1 MIAEKVNL
9 PQELTERGEE
19 SLWLQKIRLRPN
31 HYQTPQSV
39 PSPKEVLNEDPTVE
53 IAVKTNGG

>member
-1 MIAEKVNL
+1 MAV
-9 PQELTERGEE
+9 
-19 SLWLQKIRLRPN
+19 QKIRLRPN